1 MFDEADMLLCGSFQN
16 QIIRLIH
23 MLRFDEKLLSR
34 MTNATKEQVTDGT
47 NVLDKEQDHELD
59 EELDHKLDEE
69 SDHELD
75 EESDHELDEE
85 SDPGV
90 SEADGSYEDQTEN
103 DKLLESK
110 AKADSSNVRRAK
122 NGWRRVREIYK
133 RSKQYVFVA
142 ATLPKSGKKTAGGVL
157 KRMFP
162 DATWVNGAH
171 LHRHNPRYATPD
183 PYFYPMSCVQLAELN
198 LSSHFTLFKFFF
210 LWVCLC
216 VGTTDWSRDG

>member
-1 MFDEADMLLCGSFQN
+1 MLLCGSFQN

-47 NVLDKEQDHELD
+47 NALDNELDHELD
-59 EELDHKLDEE
+59 EELDH
-69 SDHELD
+69 ELD
-75 EESDHELDEE
+75 EESNHKLDEGSDHEFDEE

-90 SEADGSYEDQTEN
+90 SEADTSYEDQTE
-103 DKLLESK
+103 KEELLELK
-110 AKADSSNVRRAK
+110 AKGESSKVRRAK

-157 KRMFP
+157 KKMFP
-162 DATWVNGAH
+162 DATWVSGAH
-171 LHRHNPRYATPD
+171 LHRHNPRYATSD
-183 PYFYPMSCVQLAELN
+183 PYFILHQVSN
-198 LSSHFTLFKFFF
+198 
-210 LWVCLC
+210 
-216 VGTTDWSRDG
+216 

>member
-1 MFDEADMLLCGSFQN
+1 MKQVFDEADMLLCGSFQN

-34 MTNATKEQVTDGT
+34 MTNSTKEPMTDGT
-47 NVLDKEQDHELD
+47 HDID
-59 EELDHKLDEE
+59 EELDY
-69 SDHELD
+69 ELD

-85 SDPGV
+85 SDLDT
-90 SEADGSYEDQTEN
+90 SCEDQTEN
-103 DKLLESK
+103 EELLESSK
-110 AKADSSNVRRAK
+110 AKEENTNGRRPK
-122 NGWRRVREIYK
+122 KGWRRVREIYK

-171 LHRHNPRYATPD
+171 LHRHNPRYSTSEPL
-183 PYFYPMSCVQLAELN
+183 SCISCQP
-198 LSSHFTLFKFFF
+198 S
-210 LWVCLC
+210 
-216 VGTTDWSRDG
+216 